1 MASFQFMNQKAPFI
15 EKLVQKLKTTH
26 NLDSKLFEKVSN
38 DISQNNSIKIPN
50 NANLVNNLEVDNIKP
65 PEIKKS
71 FNILESLWNNKGKI
85 ISLLVILFF
94 IYTIYKFKKSFS
106 SKLDSIKN
114 IKNII
119 DVDDNDFTRKIDISE
134 SNKSSS
140 KQENKKNTEI
150 IENFDDE

>member
-1 MASFQFMNQKAPFI
+1 M
-15 EKLVQKLKTTH
+15 VQQLKTNH

-38 DISQNNSIKIPN
+38 DIVNNTSIEIPN
-50 NANLVNNLEVDNIKP
+50 NANLVNNLEVNNVKP

-106 SKLDSIKN
+106 NRLDLDN

-119 DVDDNDFTRKIDISE
+119 NDQDKAFGRGTDIME

-140 KQENKKNTEI
+140 KEEKTLKNEENIKNTSI
-150 IENFDDE
+150 IETFDDE